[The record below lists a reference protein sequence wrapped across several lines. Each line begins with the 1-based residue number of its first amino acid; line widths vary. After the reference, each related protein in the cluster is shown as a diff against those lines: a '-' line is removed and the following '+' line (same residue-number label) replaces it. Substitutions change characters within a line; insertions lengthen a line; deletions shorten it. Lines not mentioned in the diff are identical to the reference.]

1 MIKYDKLIE
10 ICLSR
15 RVNSYVL
22 KRDKVIGQAS
32 WVKIQQGGTIDTVT
46 LGKLC
51 KYLQCQPGD
60 LLSYEDDDQPGY
72 YPEYQP
78 VQKKDYT
85 PEEEAKLVEE
95 IADQPYGRWATIP
108 GITKMVGENTPEQ
121 QKAVDEINQLRA
133 NGELSG
139 EQE

>member
-1 MIKYDKLIE
+1 MIKYDKLLE

-15 RVNSYVL
+15 RINSYVL

-60 LLSYEDDDQPGY
+60 LLSYEDDDRPGH
-72 YPEYQP
+72 YPEYQS
-78 VQKKDYT
+78 VQEKNYT
-85 PEEEAKLVEE
+85 PEEDAKILEE
-95 IADQPYGRWATIP
+95 IADQPFGRWATIP
-108 GITKMVGENTPEQ
+108 GIPIILSENTPEQ
-121 QKAVDEINQLRA
+121 KRVVEEVNAMRA
-133 NGELSG
+133 KDDNSLDQG
-139 EQE
+139 